1 MATHSISLP
10 GESHGQR
17 SPVGYSPYSCKESD
31 TRAVSSQARSMQHL
45 SSPSR
50 D

>member
-1 MATHSISLP
+1 MTTHSISLP

-17 SPVGYSPYSCKESD
+17 SLEGCSPYSCKESD
-31 TRAVSSQARSMQHL
+31 TRAVSLQARSVQHL